1 MLLLLPFVSSALLL
15 PAGQSVRLS
24 KSSKIARSSASRTR
38 NSFPNGF
45 VRQIAVNAGSASQA
59 WLASPKVLTRAGK
72 VGALLEAEGSLEEA
86 SGVSLPPLQRAIF
99 KENVEVVKALL
110 EAGALLEAERPLKRA
125 IYCGNVEV
133 VKALLE
139 AGASLEAEGAFPGT
153 PLKIAILKE
162 NVEVIKTLLEAGASL
177 EAEGAF
183 GGTPLE
189 FAILGPDGND
199 AEVVKALVDA
209 GASLSRSIWL
219 VSPLE
224 LAIFNGNVNVMKVV
238 FEATLTANPLEV
250 AFSLTWMTYWVYLAP
265 GVLRSMFG
273 C

>member
-99 KENVEVVKALL
+99 KENVEVIKA
-110 EAGALLEAERPLKRA
+110 
-125 IYCGNVEV
+125 
-133 VKALLE
+133 
-139 AGASLEAEGAFPGT
+139 
-153 PLKIAILKE
+153 
-162 NVEVIKTLLEAGASL
+162 LLEAGASL

>member
-1 MLLLLPFVSSALLL
+1 M
-15 PAGQSVRLS
+15 
-24 KSSKIARSSASRTR
+24 
-38 NSFPNGF
+38 
-45 VRQIAVNAGSASQA
+45 
-59 WLASPKVLTRAGK
+59 ASPKVLTRAGK

-162 NVEVIKTLLEAGASL
+162 NVEVIKALLEAGASL

-238 FEATLTANPLEV
+238 LEATLTANPLEV